1 MKGGITYASCKEI
14 GGETSSQKSGACKES
29 DSKEGSGE
37 EGGEKGCFSG
47 EKDRCQEIGRPV
59 FATVVRK
66 NRRRLISPPI
76 FLGIKI
82 EFAHWIGERQ
92 QCSIGLPACFLRR
105 LSDGFE
111 LLPRRYRFDN
121 AMRSD
126 LSVRAGSLC
135 YIAAPDRAGA

>member
-47 EKDRCQEIGRPV
+47 EKDRCQEIGRLV
-59 FATVVRK
+59 FATVVRI

-82 EFAHWIGERQ
+82 EFAQRIGERQ
-92 QCSIGLPACFLRR
+92 QCSIGFQPVSCT
-105 LSDGFE
+105 D
-111 LLPRRYRFDN
+111 
-121 AMRSD
+121 
-126 LSVRAGSLC
+126 
-135 YIAAPDRAGA
+135 

>member
-47 EKDRCQEIGRPV
+47 EKDRCQEIGRLV
-59 FATVVRK
+59 FATVVRT

-82 EFAHWIGERQ
+82 QFAQRIGSGTRR
-92 QCSIGLPACFLRR
+92 LRR
-105 LSDGFE
+105 KIP
-111 LLPRRYRFDN
+111 LLFGKESLKIVCFDSFILKQ
-121 AMRSD
+121 ALKQTRSVC
-126 LSVRAGSLC
+126 LRAS
-135 YIAAPDRAGA
+135 

>member
-47 EKDRCQEIGRPV
+47 EKDRCEEIGRLV
-59 FATVVRK
+59 FATVVRI

-76 FLGIKI
+76 FFGN
-82 EFAHWIGERQ
+82 Q
-92 QCSIGLPACFLRR
+92 NRR
-105 LSDGFE
+105 L
-111 LLPRRYRFDN
+111 
-121 AMRSD
+121 
-126 LSVRAGSLC
+126 
-135 YIAAPDRAGA
+135 

>member
-47 EKDRCQEIGRPV
+47 EKDRCQEIGRLV
-59 FATVVRK
+59 FATVVRI

-82 EFAHWIGERQ
+82 ECALIQALCRFARCGP
-92 QCSIGLPACFLRR
+92 CR
-105 LSDGFE
+105 LATILFT
-111 LLPRRYRFDN
+111 
-121 AMRSD
+121 
-126 LSVRAGSLC
+126 
-135 YIAAPDRAGA
+135 